1 MSLELAKSAIDA
13 ADKGDIE
20 QAEGILAEYFS
31 EARVGYQLGR
41 MRHLE
46 AFQLR
51 LSLAEKAL
59 RTMQPAAIKRAYP

>member
-31 EARVGYQLGR
+31 EARVGSELQW
-41 MRHLE
+41 
-46 AFQLR
+46 
-51 LSLAEKAL
+51 
-59 RTMQPAAIKRAYP
+59 